1 MIDTGL
7 CDGVLKIT
15 MNCPPVNAL
24 GAYLRHA
31 IAKAIDDAQE
41 NSAVIAL
48 VITGSGKYF
57 SAGADINEFD
67 QALLDPSLPE
77 VIDIIESSRKPVIA
91 AINGFALGGGLEV
104 ALGCH
109 YRLAVEHATLGL
121 PEVNLGLL
129 PGAGGTQRLPRLVGA
144 ETALELIVSGAPIS
158 GTKAAGIGLVDQL
171 SDGSSL
177 IDDAVSFARSV
188 HGPRRTGALP
198 IAVDVDAFERTAATL
213 SAKSKALVA
222 PKACIEAVRAAA
234 ELPISEG
241 LALEQRLFREL
252 VAGDQSKALR
262 HVFFAERASAKV
274 EGLPEHCPLRSVEN
288 VGVIGAGTMGG
299 GISMNFL
306 SAGVPVTIVETSQ
319 EALDRGVAIIR
330 KNYEASASKG
340 RLTPDQVERAMSL
353 LTPTLRF
360 EMLDKCDLVIEA
372 IYENMEAKK
381 AVFERL
387 NTVAKPGAI
396 LASNTSF
403 LSIDEI
409 ASVTSRPQDVLGLHF
424 FSPANVMR
432 LLEVVRGAN
441 TASDTLA
448 TAMHLARRIAKVPV
462 VARVCYGF
470 IGNRMLLP
478 RQNNAHSLLLEGA
491 TPQQIDLVHTSM
503 GMPMG
508 PFQMSD
514 LAGVDIGWHRD
525 PTRIERLQDALC
537 AQGRWGQKTNAG
549 FYDYDQQRRPT
560 PSPAVAAI
568 IEDFRARAG
577 IVPRAISEDEII
589 ARTLFTMVNEGA
601 KILEEAIA
609 QRASDIDIVWIYG
622 YGWPRHKGGPLFWA
636 NQIGLASI
644 VTKLS
649 RYAAAMGNTFT
660 LSRLLEKRAAE
671 GHPLD
676 R

>member
-1 MIDTGL
+1 MIDIGL
-7 CDGVLKIT
+7 CDGILNVT
-15 MNCPPVNAL
+15 MNAPPVNAL
-24 GAYLRHA
+24 GVHLRRA
-31 IAKAIDDAQE
+31 IADAIDEAQE
-41 NSAVIAL
+41 NTAVLAI

-57 SAGADINEFD
+57 SAGADIKEFD
-67 QALLDPSLPE
+67 QAFLDPSLPD
-77 VIDIIESSRKPVIA
+77 VIGIIEASRKPVVA
-91 AINGFALGGGLEV
+91 AINGIALGGGLEV

-144 ETALELIVSGAPIS
+144 EIALELIVSGAPIS

-171 SDGSSL
+171 SAGSSL
-177 IDDAVSFARSV
+177 IDDAKSFARSV
-188 HGPRRTGALP
+188 QGPRRTGAQP
-198 IAVDVDAFERTAATL
+198 IAVDVDAFERTAAAL
-213 SAKSKALVA
+213 FAKSKTLVA

-234 ELPISEG
+234 KLPICEG
-241 LALEQRLFREL
+241 LPLEQRLFREL
-252 VAGDQSKALR
+252 VDGDQSKALR

-274 EGLPEHCPLRSVEN
+274 VGLPGQSPLRTIES

-306 SAGVPVTIVETSQ
+306 SSGVPVTLVETAQ
-319 EALDRGVAIIR
+319 EALDRGVTIIR

-340 RLTPDQVERAMSL
+340 RLTPDQVERAMGL
-353 LTPTLRF
+353 LTPTLAF
-360 EMLDKCDLVIEA
+360 EALGRCDLVIEA

-387 NTVAKPGAI
+387 NTIAKPGAI

-409 ASVTSRPQDVLGLHF
+409 ASVTSRPHDVLGLHF

-432 LLEVVRGAN
+432 LLEVVRGEK
-441 TASDTLA
+441 TSSDTLA

-478 RQNNAHSLLLEGA
+478 RQDNAHSLLLEGA

-514 LAGVDIGWHRD
+514 LAGIDIGWHRD
-525 PTRIERLQDALC
+525 PTRIGSLQDALC

-549 FYDYDQQRRPT
+549 FYNYDQQRRPT
-560 PSPAVAAI
+560 PSAVVAAI
-568 IEDFRARAG
+568 IDDFRARAG

-589 ARTLFTMVNEGA
+589 ARTLYTMVNEGA
-601 KILEEAIA
+601 KILEERIA

-622 YGWPRHKGGPLFWA
+622 YGWPRHKGGPMFWA
-636 NQIGLASI
+636 DQIGLATI
-644 VTKLS
+644 VREIT
-649 RYAAAMGNTFT
+649 RYAAAIGNAFT
-660 LSRLLEKRAAE
+660 LSPLLEKCAAE

>member
-1 MIDTGL
+1 MIDIGL
-7 CDGVLKIT
+7 WDGILKIT
-15 MNCPPVNAL
+15 MNGPPVNAL
-24 GAYLRHA
+24 GVHLRRA
-31 IAKAIDDAQE
+31 IANAIDEAQE
-41 NSAVIAL
+41 NTAVLAI

-67 QALLDPSLPE
+67 EAFLDPSLPD
-77 VIDIIESSRKPVIA
+77 VIGIIEASRKPVVA

-129 PGAGGTQRLPRLVGA
+129 PGAGGTQRLPRIVGA
-144 ETALELIVSGAPIS
+144 EIALELIVSGAPIS

-177 IDDAVSFARSV
+177 IDDVVSFARSV
-188 HGPRRTGALP
+188 QGPRRTGALP
-198 IAVDVDAFERTAATL
+198 IAVDVDAFERTAAAL
-213 SAKSKALVA
+213 RAKSKTLVA

-241 LALEQRLFREL
+241 LAIEQRLFREL

-274 EGLPEHCPLRSVEN
+274 EGLPGHSPLRSIES

-306 SAGVPVTIVETSQ
+306 SGGVPVTIVETSQ

-340 RLTPDQVERAMSL
+340 RLTPDKVERAMGL
-353 LTPTLRF
+353 LTPTLGF
-360 EMLDKCDLVIEA
+360 EALGRCDLVIEA

-409 ASVTSRPQDVLGLHF
+409 ASVTSRPHDVLGLHF

-432 LLEVVRGAN
+432 LLEVVRGEK

-478 RQNNAHSLLLEGA
+478 RQDNAHSLLVEGA

-525 PTRIERLQDALC
+525 PTRIGSLQDALC

-549 FYDYDQQRRPT
+549 FYDYDQQRRAT
-560 PSPAVAAI
+560 PSAAVAAI

-577 IVPRAISEDEII
+577 GVPRAISEDEII
-589 ARTLFTMVNEGA
+589 ARTLYTMVNEGA
-601 KILEEAIA
+601 KILEEGIA

-622 YGWPRHKGGPLFWA
+622 YGWPRHKGGPMFWA
-636 NQIGLASI
+636 DQIGLATI
-644 VTKLS
+644 VRELT
-649 RYAAAMGNTFT
+649 RYAAAMGNAFT
-660 LSRLLEKRAAE
+660 LSPLLEKCAAE
-671 GHPLD
+671 GRPLD